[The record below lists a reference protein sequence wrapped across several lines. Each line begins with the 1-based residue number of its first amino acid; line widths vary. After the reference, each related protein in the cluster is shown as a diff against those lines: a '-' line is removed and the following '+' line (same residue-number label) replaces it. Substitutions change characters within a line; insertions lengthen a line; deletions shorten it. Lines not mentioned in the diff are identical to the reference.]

1 MNVIL
6 YVVYVLCRI
15 CFWTN
20 NVPYQFHGEIYGNHK
35 YSVLRKWS
43 QKLPKVNTV
52 SAGGGAAAWP
62 GLEVATVT
70 TWCPPVRCCPPSPR
84 SAAQT
89 ALPGRRADPCHHGGP
104 RAASTEPRT
113 HTHSRQSR
121 FWWGPGNLTATLP
134 VQNEGK
140 LAKMNQMVS
149 EWILLKVHKVGRG
162 FRPLVSCAS
171 FGWHLTVSVTNKVQI
186 VKGRLSRGVV
196 KVLGERNS
204 KHSK

>member
-1 MNVIL
+1 MGL
-6 YVVYVLCRI
+6 RDQGWRWPPWPPDAHLC
-15 CFWTN
+15 
-20 NVPYQFHGEIYGNHK
+20 G
-35 YSVLRKWS
+35 
-43 QKLPKVNTV
+43 
-52 SAGGGAAAWP
+52 
-62 GLEVATVT
+62 
-70 TWCPPVRCCPPSPR
+70 CCPPSPR

-149 EWILLKVHKVGRG
+149 EWILLKAHKVGRG

-171 FGWHLTVSVTNKVQI
+171 FGWHLTVSVTNQVQI

-204 KHSK
+204 KHSNKSAVLSTVNFTVSEDKNKILLQWIVVQF